1 MGRKGH
7 ISTGITTAAPTTSAP
22 EATIGQRLDRL
33 PLTWA
38 LWRLA
43 LVTQIGWSFAILSDG
58 IAGRIYPFIWGPQH
72 AFDTARFSLL
82 LVISTGLGIV
92 AGEYV
97 FALLSDRFGRRRIL
111 LIASTCVGLGTIP
124 AAFTSNFYL
133 LALSLGIG
141 AAGIGGV
148 LATNIVYMAEVAPTA
163 VRGRMTQTSQAVA
176 PFLLNVM
183 GNLSGLVLMPQHYQ
197 LLILLI
203 AAGPLLV
210 LVPLLAFTLPES
222 PRWLESRG
230 RHAEAE
236 KVVAALERESE
247 ARSGPLPPPVVAA
260 LKPQPRTRWRDLFS
274 ADYRTRTTL
283 LLICWILGYAG
294 LIYGPIGFSNLYL
307 VKVGFSA
314 HDIFAAGLV
323 AALVGST
330 GGLILAGRLNE
341 RLERKTLILAGAGVA
356 SVGLVLSFLVGTY
369 WHSLPLLALASTVTT
384 AGLYVWLFNM
394 YTYTAVAFPTRIRSV
409 GTGWTDG
416 FGHIGAILS
425 PLIIAPLFTATA
437 GAGYYGYFVWVII
450 PGALLPA
457 ILISRFGIRQ
467 RGVALEAVAGV

>member
-1 MGRKGH
+1 MA
-7 ISTGITTAAPTTSAP
+7 TLTTATPTTSAP
-22 EATIGQRLDRL
+22 EAAIGQRLDRL

-43 LVTQIGWSFAILSDG
+43 IVTQVGWSFALLSDG
-58 IAGRIYPFIWGPQH
+58 IAARIYPFIWGPQH

-111 LIASTCVGLGTIP
+111 LVAAACIGLGTIP
-124 AAFTSNFYL
+124 AAFTSDFYL

-148 LATNIVYMAEVAPTA
+148 LATNIVYMAELAPSQ
-163 VRGRMTQTSQAVA
+163 VRGRMTQTSQAIA
-176 PFLLNVM
+176 PLLLNVM
-183 GNLSGLVLMPQHYQ
+183 GNLTGLVLMPQHYQ
-197 LLILLI
+197 LLVLLI
-203 AAGPLLV
+203 AAGPLVVLIPLV
-210 LVPLLAFTLPES
+210 AFMLPES

-230 RHAEAE
+230 RHAAAE
-236 KVVAALERESE
+236 KVVARLERETK
-247 ARSGPLPPPVVAA
+247 ARGGELPPPLVTDV
-260 LKPQPRTRWRDLFS
+260 KPQPKGDWRDLFNR
-274 ADYRTRTTL
+274 DHRGRTTL
-283 LLICWILGYAG
+283 LLICWVLGYAG
-294 LIYGPIGFSNLYL
+294 LIYGPLGFINLYL

-314 HDIFAAGLV
+314 HDIFTAGLV
-323 AALVGST
+323 SALIGSP
-330 GGLILAGRLNE
+330 GGLFLAGRLNE
-341 RLERKTLILAGAGVA
+341 RYERKTLILAGALVA
-356 SVGLVLSFLVGTY
+356 SVGLVLTFAVGAY
-369 WHSLPLLALASTVTT
+369 WHTLPLLAVASSIVT

-416 FGHIGAILS
+416 FGHIGAIVS

-437 GAGYYGYFVWVII
+437 AAGYWGYFAWVII
-450 PGALLPA
+450 PGAILPA
-457 ILISRFGIRQ
+457 ALLARFGIKQ
-467 RGVALEAVAGV
+467 RAAPLEAVAGV